1 MSTPAD
7 AACPQTFSEPT
18 NWLGAVI
25 THLKNILFAPIEFG
39 MGIVEGVADTLSL
52 VGHGI
57 QVVESA
63 IINAVGSILENIVAK
78 AEPTLDALL
87 DWLDENPAIDT
98 IVDVFAEV
106 ATLVLGIFG
115 FEVPSFSG
123 FGCYGM

>member
-7 AACPQTFSEPT
+7 AACPQTISEPT
-18 NWLGAVI
+18 NWLGTVI

-57 QVVESA
+57 QIAETAVISAAGNVLEKVVETMESA
-63 IINAVGSILENIVAK
+63 
-78 AEPTLDALL
+78 LDACLEWIPDIL
-87 DWLDENPAIDT
+87 ADT
-98 IVDVFAEV
+98 IGDAAAEAFEFVFV
-106 ATLVLGIFG
+106 LLGI
-115 FEVPSFSG
+115 EIPS